1 MSAHTHAAVWID
13 HKEARVFHFNAT
25 DVETLVIHPH
35 KPAHHLHHKHGSIG
49 SGHAKEDKEYF
60 HKVAQAISDATA
72 ILVTGPANAKTEL
85 VKYIETHMPAVAK
98 AIAGVVALDHPT
110 SGEIVAHARKY
121 FGRDHLSPPRIKQ

>member
-1 MSAHTHAAVWID
+1 MSAHTHAVVWID
-13 HKEARVFHFNAT
+13 HREARVFHFNAT
-25 DVETLVIHPH
+25 DVEALVIHPD

-60 HKVAQAISDATA
+60 QKVAHAVADATA

-85 VKYIETHMPAVAK
+85 VKYIKDHAPAVAK
-98 AIAGVVALDHPT
+98 AIAAVETLDHPT

-121 FGRDHLSPPRIKQ
+121 FGRDHTAPPRVRQ

>member
-13 HKEARVFHFNAT
+13 HREARIFHFNAT
-25 DVETLVIHPH
+25 DVETLVLHPD

-49 SGHAKEDKEYF
+49 SGHAKEDQEYL
-60 HKVAQAISDATA
+60 HHVAQAVSDAKA

-85 VKYIETHMPAVAK
+85 VKYIQKHMPAVAK
-98 AIAGVVALDHPT
+98 CIAGVEPLERLT

-121 FGRDHLSPPRIKQ
+121 FGGDHLNPPRIKQ